1 MKSYLILGMVSL
13 LLVFPACVIDIHSY
27 FYVCIK
33 SFFFFFL
40 VLVSRKSLY
49 QGFMRR
55 SIWAFFMIDRVSDF
69 GGCFVSE
76 IELIDLLNLKL
87 IDCSIWFEE
96 RHWFGACC

>member
-1 MKSYLILGMVSL
+1 M
-13 LLVFPACVIDIHSY
+13 
-27 FYVCIK
+27 
-33 SFFFFFL
+33 
-40 VLVSRKSLY
+40 VSRKSLY
-49 QGFMRR
+49 QGFMGR
-55 SIWAFFMIDRVSDF
+55 SIWAFFMVDRVSDF